1 MNKGLNRAIRV
12 WMFLGF
18 AFLYIPILVIILMSF
33 NGTPYA
39 ALREPFRQVGAVLET
54 AFHPARSG
62 RNHLR
67 ALVNQAIVD

>member
-33 NGTPYA
+33 NGTPYGMF
-39 ALREPFRQVGAVLET
+39 PFDFTFQK
-54 AFHPARSG
+54 S
-62 RNHLR
+62 
-67 ALVNQAIVD
+67 